1 MAATK
6 NMKHTTAVFFIIAS
20 LIAPGMPVF
29 AQGMMAPAAANG
41 ADDDHTA
48 AEEAAGKIVWEKLAA
63 KETTCADL
71 ASGEFSSLGEYFMG
85 LMMGSSHEAMNSMMT
100 AMMGE
105 EGEEQMHIAMGKRIS
120 GCDPSAAV
128 PAQGI
133 GYMPMMQMMWGARQQ
148 DGQGW
153 PYSSTGGYGRM
164 IGFSSGALGWVAF
177 VGIILW
183 LLWWIAIVAA
193 IVILARWIIRKIR
206 GEQSAS
212 ALDILKARYAKG
224 EIGKTEFEEMKRT
237 INL

>member
-1 MAATK
+1 
-6 NMKHTTAVFFIIAS
+6 MKHTTAVFFIIAS
-20 LIAPGMPVF
+20 LITPGLPVF
-29 AQGMMAPAAANG
+29 AEGMMAPAAANG
-41 ADDDHTA
+41 ANDDHTA
-48 AEEAAGKIVWEKLAA
+48 AEEAAGKIVWEKLQA
-63 KETTCADL
+63 KQTACADL

-85 LMMGSSHEAMNSMMT
+85 LMMGSSHEAMNNMMA

-105 EGEEQMHIAMGKRIS
+105 EGEEQMHIAMGKRMS
-120 GCDPSAAV
+120 GCDTAAAI

-133 GYMPMMQMMWGARQQ
+133 GYMPMMQMMGGARLP

-164 IGFSSGALGWVAF
+164 MGFSSGALGWIAF

-183 LLWWIAIVAA
+183 LLWWIAIVTAV
-193 IVILARWIIRKIR
+193 IILARWIIRKIK
-206 GEQSAS
+206 GDQGAS

-224 EIGKTEFEEMKRT
+224 EINKAEFEEMKRT